1 MTMNNA
7 EYLVG
12 KDVAMP
18 RYSRKGQ
25 IVEIRFYGESL
36 TPPNIAVR
44 VKTGTKLTHREW
56 VGDHA
61 IIQHNRLPY
70 REVDAELHH
79 CAPWP
84 VVEDGVR
91 NAFQSVV
98 LSVLQA

>member
-1 MTMNNA
+1 MTIDTA

-12 KDVAMP
+12 KDLAMP

-25 IVEIRFYGESL
+25 IVELRFYERSL

-56 VGDHA
+56 FGDHA

-70 REVDAELHH
+70 RQVDAELHH
-79 CAPWP
+79 SAPWS